1 MRSGNFNLPL
11 AVSHG
16 FCLTLLVTALST
28 AVNFAGVAQGEE
40 PAKVETLMPG
50 AKLVRLEA
58 IPEKIELQ
66 HPYDYSQVLVT
77 AVMDSGDRVDA
88 TRLVEK
94 QLAKELAVI
103 TPQGIVRPAANGN
116 GELKL
121 SLAGQSIS
129 VPVVVSGQKQA
140 YPVSFVSDVQ
150 PVLSKLGC
158 NQGTCHGSA
167 QGKNGFKLSLRGY
180 DPLFD
185 HRALTDD
192 LAGRRFNRA
201 APDQS
206 LMLLKPSGSVPHAGG
221 GLTKPGEPY
230 YEMLREWI
238 ASGVKLDL
246 DSPRVA
252 KIEILPKNPQVP
264 LVEMKQQMKVIATY
278 TDGKVRDVSAEAF
291 LESGLADVVTVNK
304 QGLATAER
312 RGEAAILARFEG
324 AYAATTLV
332 VMGDRKD
339 YQWKPVP
346 ENNYIDTL
354 VYNKLKKVKI
364 LPSELCNDA
373 EFIRR
378 VYLDL
383 IGLPP
388 EPEQV
393 RAFLADPRDTKVKRE
408 ALIDQLVGSPDF
420 IDQWTNKWADLLQVN
435 RKFLGEEGAWAFRN
449 WIRQAVSTN
458 MPYDKFVYSVLT
470 GSGSTL
476 ANPPASYYKV
486 LRQPGDVM
494 ENTTQLFLA
503 VRFNCNKCHDHPFE
517 RWTQDQYYHLSA
529 YFAQIGR
536 KAAPEF
542 ADKKIGGSAVEQA
555 LPLVEVVFDQG
566 TGEVTHER
574 TGQVTAPEFPYQKD
588 LAPASQSRR
597 EQLARWITSRDNQ
610 YFAKSY
616 VNRIWS
622 YLLGTGII
630 EPIDDIRAGNPAT
643 NPELL
648 DRLTKEFIDSNFD
661 VRKLFITICK
671 SRTYQHSLVTNP
683 FNQDDE
689 INYSHAIAR
698 RLPAETMFD
707 AIHRVTGSVS
717 HLPEVPSGFRASQM
731 ADSTAKLSD
740 GFFDLFGRPARESA
754 CECERS
760 TGVMLGQALNLING
774 PTIANAVAD
783 PQNRIAKLIA
793 TEKDDAKIVDEL
805 FLAILSRL
813 PTPEERN
820 ATLPEFQAVRQEQAA
835 RIAALAAYEKDQL
848 PKLQTA
854 WEQTAKGAVW
864 QPLDIASMISAGG
877 GTMTKQ
883 ADGSILLGG
892 TASTTDVY
900 TLVANTTLTGITGF
914 RLDVLADPSLPAQ
927 GPGRSEKGNFVLNEV
942 SVRQAPLGNP
952 AQPQSLTLQNATA
965 DFSQEAYAAAGA
977 IDGNPKTGWAIVPK
991 LGVPHT
997 LLMETKD
1004 NAGIAGGAT
1013 LTFTL
1018 DQSFGM
1024 QHTIGKLRISAT
1036 TAPRPLK
1043 LDDALPA
1050 PVTAV
1055 LAVASEKR
1063 TPEQV
1068 AELSKHFRSI
1078 DAGWQKLSAAVTE
1091 GAKQQD
1097 QSRLL
1102 GAQDIAW
1109 ALINSPAFLFNR

>member
-1 MRSGNFNLPL
+1 MRYSILNLVLLL
-11 AVSHG
+11 AVVAASSARAEG
-16 FCLTLLVTALST
+16 PAKAETLL
-28 AVNFAGVAQGEE
+28 
-40 PAKVETLMPG
+40 PG

-58 IPEKIELQ
+58 IPDKIELQ
-66 HPYDYSQVLVT
+66 NPYDYSQLLVT

-88 TRLVEK
+88 TRMVEK

-103 TPQGIVRPAANGN
+103 TPQGIVRPTANGS

-121 SLAGQSIS
+121 NLAGQTLS

-140 YPVSFVSDVQ
+140 YAVSFVRDVQ
-150 PVLSKLGC
+150 PALSKMGC
-158 NQGTCHGSA
+158 NAGTCHGSA

-180 DPLFD
+180 DSLFD

-206 LMLLKPSGSVPHAGG
+206 LMLLKPSGNVPHVGG
-221 GLTKPGEPY
+221 SLTKPGEPY
-230 YEMLREWI
+230 YELLREWI

-264 LVEMKQQMKVIATY
+264 LVEMYQQMKVIATY

-291 LESGLADVVTVNK
+291 LESSLADIVIVNK
-304 QGLATAER
+304 QGLAKAER

-339 YQWKPVP
+339 YEWKPVP

-364 LPSELCNDA
+364 LPSDLCTDA

-393 RAFLADPRDTKVKRE
+393 RAFLADTRETKVKRD
-408 ALIDQLVGSPDF
+408 ALVEELVGSPDF

-449 WIRQAVSTN
+449 WIRQAMASN

-476 ANPPASYYKV
+476 VNPPASYYKV

-542 ADKKIGGSAVEQA
+542 ADKKIGGTAVEQA
-555 LPLVEVVFDQG
+555 LPLVEVVYDQG
-566 TGEVTHER
+566 SGEVTHER
-574 TGQVTAPEFPYQKD
+574 TGQVTAPEFPYQKE
-588 LAPASQSRR
+588 LAPAGQSRR
-597 EQLARWITSRDNQ
+597 EQLARWITSRENQ

-630 EPIDDIRAGNPAT
+630 EPVDDIRAGNPAT

-648 DRLTKEFIDSNFD
+648 DRLTKEFLDSNFD
-661 VRKLFITICK
+661 VRKVFITICK
-671 SRTYQHSLVTNP
+671 SRTYQHSLITNAW
-683 FNQDDE
+683 NADDE

-707 AIHRVTGSVS
+707 AIHRTTGSVS
-717 HLPEVPSGFRASQM
+717 HLPEVPTGFRASQM
-731 ADSTAKLSD
+731 ADSSAKLSD

-760 TGVMLGQALNLING
+760 TGVMLGQALNLVNG

-783 PQNRIAKLIA
+783 PQNRIAKLVA
-793 TEKDDAKIVDEL
+793 SEKDDGKIVDEL
-805 FLAILSRL
+805 FLAILCRL
-813 PTPEERN
+813 PTAAEKN
-820 ATLPEFQAVRQEQAA
+820 ASLPEFQAVQKEQAA
-835 RIAALAAYEKDQL
+835 RVAALAAYEKDQL
-848 PKLQTA
+848 PKQQAA
-854 WEQTAKGAVW
+854 WEQSVKGTSW
-864 QPLDIASMISAGG
+864 QPLDVASVLSAGG

-883 ADGSILLGG
+883 ADGSILLSGVSP
-892 TASTTDVY
+892 ATDVY
-900 TLVANTTLTGITGF
+900 TLVSNTNLTGITGF
-914 RLDVLADPSLPAQ
+914 KIEALADPSLPGQ
-927 GPGRSEKGNFVLNEV
+927 GPGRSAKGNFVLSEL
-942 SVRQAPLGNP
+942 SVKQAAIGDS
-952 AQPQSLTLQNATA
+952 APQSIGLQLASA
-965 DFSQEAYAAAGA
+965 DFSQDNYSADRS
-977 IDGNPKTGWAIVPK
+977 IDGNPKTGWAVNPK
-991 LGVPHT
+991 LGTSHT
-997 LLMETKD
+997 LVVETKE
-1004 NAGIAGGAT
+1004 NAGLAAGAT

-1018 DQSFGM
+1018 DQNFGM
-1024 QHTIGKLRISAT
+1024 QHTIGKLRILAT
-1036 TAPRPLK
+1036 TSPRPLK
-1043 LDDALPA
+1043 MDDSLPA
-1050 PVTAV
+1050 PVAAI
-1055 LAVASEKR
+1055 LAVAPAQR

-1068 AELSKHFRSI
+1068 AELGKYFRTL
-1078 DAGWQKLSAAVTE
+1078 DAGWQKLNVAVME
-1091 GAKQQD
+1091 GVKQQE